1 MRVKAGCKWMLMEET
16 KVPFYTISDH
26 LHVCNVLDAV
36 AVLALE
42 LVLAFSACLS
52 SSARMRRDSRR
63 HWLRQI
69 GTGPSQ
75 VQTQVQSKASLF
87 LSATLRL
94 FPSAALQLTKELH
107 AGNSGTGAPGPG
119 AEAGLGGC
127 SGLVQR
133 CPVGVPI
140 LTSAT
145 H

>member
-42 LVLAFSACLS
+42 LVLACSACLS

-75 VQTQVQSKASLF
+75 VQSQVQTQVQSKASLF

-94 FPSAALQLTKELH
+94 SHRQPC
-107 AGNSGTGAPGPG
+107 N
-119 AEAGLGGC
+119 
-127 SGLVQR
+127 
-133 CPVGVPI
+133 
-140 LTSAT
+140 
-145 H
+145 